1 MLAVVYKHKT
11 KPGVITKPF
20 KDITAAVKQ
29 ADLLYKKGYLGVKV
43 IEYFEETLY
52 YPTINR

>member
-20 KDITAAVKQ
+20 KEITAAVRQ

-52 YPTINR
+52 DPTLNR